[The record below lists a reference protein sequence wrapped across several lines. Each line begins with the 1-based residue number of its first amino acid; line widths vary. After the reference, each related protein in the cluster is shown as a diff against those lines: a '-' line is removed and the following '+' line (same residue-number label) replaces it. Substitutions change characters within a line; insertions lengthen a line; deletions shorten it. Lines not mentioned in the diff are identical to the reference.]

1 MEIYTIMICYVMLVI
16 LAFIIVSVF
25 ILLKTVNESLPN
37 AFIILLGA
45 VMLSSAVPF
54 YSFASNKIIENREDN
69 LNIIS
74 IKLEKLDE
82 LSGADK
88 KLYAIELGKEINY
101 LKKDVKYSP
110 IKEYKSEILNLNIK

>member
-1 MEIYTIMICYVMLVI
+1 MEIYIIMVCYVMLVAI
-16 LAFIIVSVF
+16 AFIIVSLF
-25 ILLKTVNESLPN
+25 ILLETADGSLSLT
-37 AFIILLGA
+37 FIILLGV
-45 VMLSSAVPF
+45 VMLSSSVPF
-54 YSFASNKIIENREDN
+54 YSFASNKIIENREDS

-88 KLYAIELGKEINY
+88 KLYAIELDREISY

-110 IKEYKSEILNLNIK
+110 IKEYKNEILKLSIK

>member
-1 MEIYTIMICYVMLVI
+1 MEIYIIMVCYVMLVI

-25 ILLKTVNESLPN
+25 ILLKTVNGNLPN

-54 YSFASNKIIENREDN
+54 YSFASDKIVEDREYR
-69 LNIIS
+69 LSIIS
-74 IKLEKLDE
+74 TKLEKLDE
-82 LSGADK
+82 LSGSDK
-88 KLYAIELGKEINY
+88 KLYAIELDKEINY

-110 IKEYKSEILNLNIK
+110 IKEYKSDILNLNIK

>member
-1 MEIYTIMICYVMLVI
+1 MEIYIIMVCYVMLII
-16 LAFIIVSVF
+16 LAFIIVSLF
-25 ILLKTVNESLPN
+25 ILFKTVNGSLPN
-37 AFIILLGA
+37 AFIILLGI

-54 YSFASNKIIENREDN
+54 YNFASNKIIENREEN
-69 LNIIS
+69 LNIIG

-88 KLYAIELGKEINY
+88 KLYAIELDKEINY

-110 IKEYKSEILNLNIK
+110 IKEYKSDILNLNIK

>member
-1 MEIYTIMICYVMLVI
+1 MVCYVMLVI

-74 IKLEKLDE
+74 IKLEKLEE

>member
-1 MEIYTIMICYVMLVI
+1 MEIYIIMVCYVMLVI

-25 ILLKTVNESLPN
+25 ILLKTVNGNLPN

-54 YSFASNKIIENREDN
+54 YSFASDKIVEDREYR
-69 LNIIS
+69 LSIIS
-74 IKLEKLDE
+74 TKLEKLDE
-82 LSGADK
+82 LSGSDK

-101 LKKDVKYSP
+101 LKKDVRYSP
-110 IKEYKSEILNLNIK
+110 IKEYKSDILNLNIK

>member
-1 MEIYTIMICYVMLVI
+1 MEIYIIMVCYVMLVI

-25 ILLKTVNESLPN
+25 ILLKTVNGNLPN

-54 YSFASNKIIENREDN
+54 YSFASNKIIEDRENSLD
-69 LNIIS
+69 IIS
-74 IKLEKLDE
+74 IKLDKLDE

-88 KLYAIELGKEINY
+88 KLYAIELDKEISY

-110 IKEYKSEILNLNIK
+110 IKEYKDEILNLSIK

>member
-1 MEIYTIMICYVMLVI
+1 MEIYIIMVCYVMLVI

-25 ILLKTVNESLPN
+25 ILLKTVNGSIPN
-37 AFIILLGA
+37 AVIILLGV

-54 YSFASNKIIENREDN
+54 YSFASDKIVEDREDR
-69 LNIIS
+69 LSIIS
-74 IKLEKLDE
+74 IKLEKLGE

-88 KLYAIELGKEINY
+88 KLYAIELDKEISY

-110 IKEYKSEILNLNIK
+110 IKEYKDEILNLSIK

>member
-1 MEIYTIMICYVMLVI
+1 MEIYIIMVCYVMLVI

-25 ILLKTVNESLPN
+25 ILLKTVNGSIPN
-37 AFIILLGA
+37 AVIILLGV

-54 YSFASNKIIENREDN
+54 YSFVSNKIIEDRENSLD
-69 LNIIS
+69 IIS
-74 IKLEKLDE
+74 IKLDKLDE

-101 LKKDVKYSP
+101 LKKDVRYSP
-110 IKEYKSEILNLNIK
+110 IKEYKSDILNLNIK